1 MTNKNLVFKP
11 KSKKLTEKKDTASF
25 TLHCYPSD
33 DTRINQIYVD
43 VDDFLFLYL
52 AYGIV
57 INQTGLDMYEGDS
70 LKKEDWLKLL
80 NEARKLARFDTFQ
93 NMYDYVQQKKIEIDR
108 FYYNLEEN
116 SEYIWN
122 ECEEINIMLDDLF
135 AWTEFVMKDG
145 DEIEILGL

>member
-1 MTNKNLVFKP
+1 MTDNKIFKP
-11 KSKKLTEKKDTASF
+11 KSKKLTEREDTASF

-33 DTRINQIYVD
+33 DTRINQIYID
-43 VDDFLFLYL
+43 VDDFFFLYL

-57 INQTGLDMYEGDS
+57 IDRSGLDMYEGDS

-80 NEARKLARFDTFQ
+80 NEARKLVRFDTLQ

-122 ECEEINIMLDDLF
+122 DRKEIDIMLDDLF
-135 AWTEFVMKDG
+135 DWTEFVMKDG
-145 DEIEILGL
+145 DKIEILGL

>member
-1 MTNKNLVFKP
+1 
-11 KSKKLTEKKDTASF
+11 
-25 TLHCYPSD
+25 
-33 DTRINQIYVD
+33 
-43 VDDFLFLYL
+43 
-52 AYGIV
+52 
-57 INQTGLDMYEGDS
+57 MYEGDS